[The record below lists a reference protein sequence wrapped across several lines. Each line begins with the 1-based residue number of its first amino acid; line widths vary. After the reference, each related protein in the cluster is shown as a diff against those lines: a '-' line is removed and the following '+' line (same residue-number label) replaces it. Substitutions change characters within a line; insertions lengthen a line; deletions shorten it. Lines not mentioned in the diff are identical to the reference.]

1 MGYVHLHP
9 YILRKEK
16 RAMSKKDVATLI
28 AFVGILLFVIHA
40 LTIANDVQAIIE
52 DPNKANK
59 PGEILK
65 LAVDFTRY
73 FG

>member
-1 MGYVHLHP
+1 
-9 YILRKEK
+9 
-16 RAMSKKDVATLI
+16 MSKKDVAI
-28 AFVGILLFVIHA
+28 AAGIIVMVLFVLHMMV
-40 LTIANDVQAIIE
+40 IADDVQAVIE

>member
-1 MGYVHLHP
+1 
-9 YILRKEK
+9 
-16 RAMSKKDVATLI
+16 MSKKDLATLA
-28 AFVGILLFVIHA
+28 AFVGVFLLVIHA
-40 LTIANDVQAIIE
+40 LTIADDVQAIIE

-59 PGEILK
+59 PTEILK